1 MTERIL
7 KGLEAEIELG
17 NNRQT
22 QIGASMGAALYP
34 EDGESEEQL
43 LSLVDQAVGEAKRRG
58 GHQFHFAEEDTSESQ

>member
-1 MTERIL
+1 
-7 KGLEAEIELG
+7 
-17 NNRQT
+17 T
-22 QIGASMGAALYP
+22 QIGASIGVALYP